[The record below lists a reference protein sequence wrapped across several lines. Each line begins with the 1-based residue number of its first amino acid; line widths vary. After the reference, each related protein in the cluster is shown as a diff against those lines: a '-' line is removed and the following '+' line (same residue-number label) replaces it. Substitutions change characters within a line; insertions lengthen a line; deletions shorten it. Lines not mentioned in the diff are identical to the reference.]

1 MLTRAMLVLTGALL
15 LQANKPAD
23 PAALFGLRESVEQI
37 SMSPDG
43 TKLAYITPRDGQGSA
58 LYTVTLDGSEPKL
71 VTVADGDP
79 QRLSHCRWISD
90 RRLVCTI
97 FAMVRA
103 DRRNLPV
110 SRLVAVNA
118 DGSGFQLL
126 SAGGDE
132 DYAGLGGGAVIDWL
146 PDEKERVLIHTYGVS
161 RVDTTDAE
169 FEEVISARRGAHE
182 FITDGRG
189 HVVIKGMQSVRGAT
203 EMVVIPIA
211 STRATTGRSSR
222 PTISSP
228 AKDWTRS
235 PWTAATPGLS
245 RRWMGARHC
254 SGCRSTIRSGRS

>member
-126 SAGGDE
+126 CAGDPSRICGPLPMKSRDKAKLVKKR
-132 DYAGLGGGAVIDWL
+132 DSSLSKARSVTGAMAMIAL
-146 PDEKERVLIHTYGVS
+146 NRS
-161 RVDTTDAE
+161 
-169 FEEVISARRGAHE
+169 
-182 FITDGRG
+182 
-189 HVVIKGMQSVRGAT
+189 GAT
-203 EMVVIPIA
+203 
-211 STRATTGRSSR
+211 TF
-222 PTISSP
+222 
-228 AKDWTRS
+228 DCN
-235 PWTAATPGLS
+235 AA
-245 RRWMGARHC
+245 
-254 SGCRSTIRSGRS
+254 